1 MKYSN
6 KQFDMSIR
14 SISVLFLAF
23 ANTMQIVTTTI
34 EKSFA
39 IITIKREPVNSM
51 NLEMWQQ
58 LQSALDAC
66 EDNHKLRG
74 IVITSG
80 LEKSIFTAGN
90 DILELVFRRYFNP
103 STHPRRASS
112 AILISGRRVT
122 SSWVIFF
129 NLDYSLLLL
138 LMAIALLEEQCLR

>member
-1 MKYSN
+1 MTKYSN
-6 KQFDMSIR
+6 KQFDRSIR
-14 SISVLFLAF
+14 SISVLFL

-90 DILELVFRRYFNP
+90 DILELVFLRG
-103 STHPRRASS
+103 
-112 AILISGRRVT
+112 ILIQVRT
-122 SSWVIFF
+122 Q
-129 NLDYSLLLL
+129 D
-138 LMAIALLEEQCLR
+138 EQAAVY